1 MVREKLR
8 PKEDR
13 KEFELTGNPLQVK
26 GALANVAKDG
36 HGGFQLVGNAI
47 LVDPVPQNVAYLKEA
62 IQKKKK
68 PNRVTCDADEISM
81 YSQKEDEDWVPE
93 DEETEVNRGK
103 SK

>member
-1 MVREKLR
+1 MQRI
-8 PKEDR
+8 
-13 KEFELTGNPLQVK
+13 
-26 GALANVAKDG
+26 ALKKDG

-103 SK
+103 SKAVATGSCCHSGRCLSCM